1 MICHD
6 ALLNTVMSAES
17 AYLAVQEG
25 LLTDRVKHIE
35 SRVPTSSVY
44 DDGINQRN
52 MVRTAESLNHSEIW
66 GRVCLL
72 PSDSRLAQGVDL
84 RRPIRSP
91 AVGSTCLSNG
101 LQARAATKQPLNTWL
116 AKVSD
121 LFWLIS
127 VHFLSSIRPS
137 AEQLVYIFMCWSGN
151 SM

>member
-52 MVRTAESLNHSEIW
+52 MVRTAE
-66 GRVCLL
+66 
-72 PSDSRLAQGVDL
+72 
-84 RRPIRSP
+84 
-91 AVGSTCLSNG
+91 
-101 LQARAATKQPLNTWL
+101 PL
-116 AKVSD
+116 
-121 LFWLIS
+121 
-127 VHFLSSIRPS
+127 
-137 AEQLVYIFMCWSGN
+137 
-151 SM
+151 